1 MHNKSFESSCL
12 RGKTPLAYLLNIT
25 SLKLSM
31 AEGPLL
37 VMWKEDI
44 QSFIGKKVTGVEN
57 NTKLDADRMQGKT
70 ITDVKTWGKHFLICF
85 DDFTLRIHF
94 LMFGDLYINRRK
106 PPEKPIKLSLQFT
119 DSELVFYNC
128 ALRFI
133 EEPLNEV
140 YDWSADV
147 MNDNW
152 NSKAAMKK
160 LKAIPEALVCDALL
174 NQDIFSGIGNIIK
187 NEVLFRVRVQ
197 PLSLAGKIPRKKWDE
212 ILKELV
218 TYSYQFLEWRKR
230 GEFQRHWEANAR
242 KLCPRDKVPFI
253 KAYLGENQR
262 RSYYCTQ
269 CQVLYQ

>member
-1 MHNKSFESSCL
+1 
-12 RGKTPLAYLLNIT
+12 
-25 SLKLSM
+25 M

-44 QSFIGKKVTGVEN
+44 QPFIGRKVTAVEN
-57 NTKLDADRMQGKT
+57 NTKLDADRLLGKT

-85 DDFTLRIHF
+85 DNFTLRIHF

-119 DSELVFYNC
+119 DGELVFYNC

-133 EEPLNEV
+133 EEPLYEV

-147 MNDNW
+147 MNDEW
-152 NSKAAMKK
+152 DPKAAMKK
-160 LKAIPEALVCDALL
+160 LKAMPDALVCDALL

-197 PLSLAGKIPRKKWDE
+197 PLSLVGKIPGKKWDE
-212 ILKELV
+212 LLKELIA
-218 TYSYQFLEWRKR
+218 YSYQFLEWRR
-230 GEFQRHWEANAR
+230 AGEFQRHWEANAR

-269 CQVLYQ
+269 CQVLYH

>member
-1 MHNKSFESSCL
+1 
-12 RGKTPLAYLLNIT
+12 
-25 SLKLSM
+25 M

-44 QSFIGKKVTGVEN
+44 QPFIGKKVTAIDN
-57 NTKLDADRMQGKT
+57 NTRLDADRMLGKT
-70 ITDVKTWGKHFLICF
+70 IMDVKTWGKHFLICF

-106 PPEKPIKLSLQFT
+106 PPEKRFKLSLQFT
-119 DSELVFYNC
+119 HGELVFYSC

-147 MNDNW
+147 ISNDW
-152 NSKAAMKK
+152 NAKAAIKK
-160 LKAIPEALVCDALL
+160 LKAIPDALICDALL

-187 NEVLFRVRVQ
+187 NEVLFRVKVQ
-197 PLSLAGKIPRKKWDE
+197 PLSLVGKIPAIKWDE
-212 ILKELV
+212 ILNELV
-218 TYSYQFLEWRKR
+218 NYSYQFLEWRKR
-230 GEFQRHWEANAR
+230 GEFQQHWLANAR

-253 KAYLGENQR
+253 KAYLGKNPR
-262 RSYYCTQ
+262 RSYYCM
-269 CQVLYQ
+269 